1 MKEAEKKDKK
11 AVEQDE
17 VETLKKDEDLQN
29 ELNEEEIRE
38 KEVSETC
45 EKEEKTLEEELE
57 CLKKENADLKDQYL
71 RKLAEFDNY
80 RKRMIKEKQEA
91 IDYANTN
98 LLLDLLTTLDDFDR
112 AIQAASQNSGEE
124 KKGDKKQAEASILEG
139 LCLMNKQML
148 SMLENKYN
156 LLPFGKAGEAYDHDR
171 HEAIGSMQ
179 MPVAEPVLAEV
190 YLKGYLLK
198 DRVIRPA
205 KVMVHMPDG
214 TETEK

>member
-1 MKEAEKKDKK
+1 M
-11 AVEQDE
+11 
-17 VETLKKDEDLQN
+17 
-29 ELNEEEIRE
+29 
-38 KEVSETC
+38 
-45 EKEEKTLEEELE
+45 
-57 CLKKENADLKDQYL
+57 

-98 LLLDLLTTLDDFDR
+98 LLTDLLTTLDDFDR
-112 AIQAASQNSGEE
+112 AIQAASKDSSEDGKE
-124 KKGDKKQAEASILEG
+124 KKNKQAESSILEG
-139 LCLMNKQML
+139 LRLMNKQML

-156 LLPFGKAGEAYDHDR
+156 LLPFGLAGEAYDHDK

-190 YLKGYLLK
+190 YLKGYQLK
-198 DRVIRPA
+198 ERVLRPA

-214 TETEK
+214 TKNEE